1 MILLN
6 QRTLRKIQQYCEGN
20 TIKFKKNYYG
30 LNYCSDT
37 AEFGHLSLL
46 ILLKLDNFTNKTI
59 DRTARSGHLS
69 TVKWLHYH
77 GNEASTYAIDSAAM
91 NGHLDVVKWLLLNR
105 NEGMCIDALLYA
117 ISFGHLNTVKFL
129 YDIFTDNKHKLHTK
143 IADNL
148 RKYYYEFAKSDSLLD
163 HATEYYHKHIYDW
176 LKEQQLILKN
186 KNYQFN

>member
-37 AEFGHLSLL
+37 AECGHLSLL

-77 GNEASTYAIDSAAM
+77 GNEASTYAIDNAAM
-91 NGHLDVVKWLLLNR
+91 NGHLDVVKWLHSNRTEGCTTSAMDWATYYGDLDVVEWLHKNRTEGCTIDAIYNTLDNISENR
-105 NEGMCIDALLYA
+105 NKD
-117 ISFGHLNTVKFL
+117 
-129 YDIFTDNKHKLHTK
+129 HTK
-143 IADNL
+143 
-148 RKYYYEFAKSDSLLD
+148 RYECIFFIK
-163 HATEYYHKHIYDW
+163 
-176 LKEQQLILKN
+176 
-186 KNYQFN
+186 KNYTKFNF